1 MKSEDTRSEKPHSSL
16 LFSSLLAV
24 IAVLAVSSAA
34 VADPTCLN
42 ATCNTTDD
50 TTCVIW
56 QGDTISPECVQ
67 IDVGINNGP
76 TCATLV
82 FCPPSPCVSCTST
95 VSSCSACFMVSA
107 IAGCG
112 PIGPGNTIDYT
123 VTECSSGE
131 DCTISATCQS

>member
-1 MKSEDTRSEKPHSSL
+1 M
-16 LFSSLLAV
+16 
-24 IAVLAVSSAA
+24 
-34 VADPTCLN
+34 N

-95 VSSCSACFMVSA
+95 VSSCSACFS
-107 IAGCG
+107 IADIESQCMATIM
-112 PIGPGNTIDYT
+112 PNDTIDYT

-131 DCTISATCQS
+131 DCSISATCEN